1 MLSRPIHPVAS
12 FELEATTSFDDK
24 STSLEKTGVLKTD
37 SFDLSEAEAEVDDD
51 LLLSSL
57 IMSSNMDE
65 DRKKSDQMDVC
76 KVLSRRLSTVQRQL
90 SEWIQKH
97 PKSEQERMNDIVNNW
112 ARKVMQRPVV
122 DLKDECSKIQDMAIN
137 TAAV

>member
-1 MLSRPIHPVAS
+1 
-12 FELEATTSFDDK
+12 
-24 STSLEKTGVLKTD
+24 
-37 SFDLSEAEAEVDDD
+37 
-51 LLLSSL
+51 
-57 IMSSNMDE
+57 MDE

-90 SEWIQKH
+90 SEWIRKH
-97 PKSEQERMNDIVNNW
+97 PKLEQERMNDIVNNW

-122 DLKDECSKIQDMAIN
+122 NLKDECSMIQDMAIN